1 MLAIGKKTKRTDL
14 EFSIIKMEINMKED
28 GLIIKDMGKELSGS
42 VIQKVN

>member
-1 MLAIGKKTKRTDL
+1 MLVIGKVTKRTDL

-28 GLIIKDMGKELSGS
+28 GLIIKDMAKELSGF